1 MALLT
6 PTSVASTLRF
16 VWFAENSEVNLSGAY
31 HYLLDSVK
39 VLGNKQGLE
48 TLIDNIFQA
57 GKYSYHDN
65 VMVLGVV
72 NRIRYKQEN

>member
-1 MALLT
+1 M
-6 PTSVASTLRF
+6 SVASTLRF
-16 VWFAENSEVNLSGAY
+16 VWFAADREVNLSGAY
-31 HYLLDSVK
+31 HYLLDSIK
-39 VLGNKQGLE
+39 VLSNKQGME

-72 NRIRYKQEN
+72 NKIRYKQEN